1 MPSRTETPAFAGVT
15 GGDGGIP
22 VLTTERLLLR
32 APSADDLDASA
43 AMWSNPEVV
52 RHIGGKPFT
61 REEVWSRI
69 LRARGLWS
77 MLGYGYW
84 AVYDRDSDRFV
95 GDVGFAD
102 FHRDFTPSIEG
113 IPEMGWVLDPW
124 CHGRGYASEAVKAAI
139 RWGEAELSAP
149 EFSCI
154 IDPDNR
160 ASIKVAEKA
169 GFIQSAETTYKGGP
183 TLVFRRSR

>member
-1 MPSRTETPAFAGVT
+1 LDRG
-15 GGDGGIP
+15 GGIP
-22 VLTTERLLLR
+22 VLETERLLLR
-32 APSADDLDASA
+32 APSADDLDAST

-84 AVYDRDSDRFV
+84 AVYDKASDRFV
-95 GDVGFAD
+95 GDIGFAD
-102 FHRDFTPSIEG
+102 FHRDFSPSIEG

-124 CHGRGYASEAVKAAI
+124 CHGRGYASEAVGAAL
-139 RWGEAELSAP
+139 RWAEAELDAA
-149 EFSCI
+149 EFACI
-154 IDPDNR
+154 IDPDN
-160 ASIKVAEKA
+160 APSINVAVKA
-169 GFIQSAETTYKGGP
+169 GFIRTVETSYKGGR
-183 TLVFRRSR
+183 TLVFRRRSDPS